1 MKKVFK
7 KIVIIIAVIM
17 ILLSTFAPCAA
28 FAADENP
35 NYDGLPQGGVYGAI
49 TFTDWILN
57 SLKDLF
63 DWFIGIVTYAIKA
76 VFLGWAGILEK
87 AVTAIVG
94 IGTATDIEGSL
105 TVEKIVTNQVPILD
119 VNFFNFSDAGGRALN
134 SDSIIYMIRSSIAQF
149 YYIIRNVTI
158 GGMLVTLIYIGLRI
172 AMTSI
177 AETKA
182 KYKAML
188 MGWAESMVLVFF
200 IHYIMVFIIRANE
213 WFITVIKSTLGGAEE
228 TLYDTIRSQAYAIQA
243 SIGWPATIIYVCL
256 LYLLVKF
263 LIMYLRRFANVAIL
277 TFLAPVVAI
286 SYSIDKIKD
295 GKSQSFSKWLKDYI
309 INVFIQA
316 VHCLLYFLFVRMAF
330 NVAGQSIYGVILA
343 LFLISC
349 ISKFEKVFKNIFGME
364 NGKGMAPLGGI
375 GDSSLKST
383 LAKAQ
388 LFRAAAK
395 TNVRWVG
402 AISKPI
408 TKPIR
413 FVGGLGR
420 GLMRDARLSRIQQ
433 SLYMA
438 RVTGSNTVSLR
449 SSPLGRK
456 KEYSV
461 GQLIATG
468 QELGYSDKDLAKI
481 LQSGIREGTLTNLA
495 NDKES
500 VKGAFKNAGALVGM
514 ATSIPLMMEDPILGY
529 KRFQKYR
536 ERLKIKGYDKDKYV
550 YTGSQAARIRYAAKH
565 NLAVA
570 GIASSIPMMAINPVA
585 GAGMLV
591 AFARMRKTSIRGY
604 NGGNVTNK
612 TASTSRDQLLKSA
625 MKGKKIYK
633 AQSGMRAS
641 MKEMSSDFMNFNTL
655 NVVPMVR
662 QLKANMTANE
672 QGRLVQTLTLEYE
685 LSNQM
690 IQEQI
695 SKEYQ
700 RLVNDPNVDQKE
712 LERVYT
718 LMQTRVTVEGIK
730 GNITPYTEPKK
741 VELKSYKDMATVD
754 KVATQRLRRK
764 ESREDVTII
773 KPDDDVDIIDFAK
786 IVMDYAEDGDQIIS
800 EYKGFKV
807 DSKKYST
814 GVELYKD
821 ILTQGGTTDEEEVL
835 KKLNEENGTNYTSL
849 DEMFKELSKKKEKEK
864 AEDGEIYISGL
875 EKLSEE
881 KKQEIID
888 NDLEAKEKNY
898 IEKIIEAVSMKSAV
912 EINSEGVTDEVI
924 DIIKAKLSLSKGK
937 KEDNVS
943 IKEVSKYIAS
953 MSKDEIVDVMEVAVT
968 KKSTL
973 LKGSTP
979 TEFRRLISLTE
990 KEKYNNY
997 VIGQISYDRRQAANV
1012 AEKIKIDREKGVK

>member
-7 KIVIIIAVIM
+7 NIVIIIAVTM

-28 FAADENP
+28 YAADENP
-35 NYDGLPQGGVYGAI
+35 NYNGLPQGGTYGVI
-49 TFTDWILN
+49 TFSDWIIN
-57 SLKDLF
+57 SLKEIF

-76 VFLGWAGILEK
+76 VFLGWAGIMEK

-119 VNFFNFSDAGGRALN
+119 INFFNFSDAGGRALN
-134 SDSIIYMIRSSIAQF
+134 SNSIIYMIRSSIAQF

-158 GGMLVTLIYIGLRI
+158 GGMLVTLIYIGIRI

-188 MGWAESMVLVFF
+188 MGWTESMVLVFF
-200 IHYIMVFIIRANE
+200 IHYIMVFIIKANE

-228 TLYDTIRSQAYAIQA
+228 TLYDTVRSQSYAIQA
-243 SIGWPATIIYVCL
+243 SIGWPATIIFICL

-295 GKSQSFSKWLKDYI
+295 GKSQSFSKWLRDYI

-364 NGKGMAPLGGI
+364 NGKGMAPLGGL
-375 GDSSLKST
+375 GEASLRST

-388 LFRAAAK
+388 LFRAAGR
-395 TNVRWVG
+395 TNVRWVK
-402 AISKPI
+402 ALSKPI

-413 FVGGLGR
+413 FIGGLGS
-420 GLMRDARLSRIQQ
+420 GLMRDSRLSRIQQ
-433 SLYMA
+433 SIYMA
-438 RVTGSNTVSLR
+438 RVTGSNTVSLKD
-449 SSPLGRK
+449 SPFSRR

-468 QELGYSDKDLAKI
+468 QELGYSDKDLAKM
-481 LQSGIREGTLTNLA
+481 LQSGIREGTFRELS
-495 NDKES
+495 KE
-500 VKGAFKNAGALVGM
+500 KAGLKDAFNNAKALVGM
-514 ATSIPLMMEDPILGY
+514 GTSISLMAKDPILGY
-529 KRFQKYR
+529 TRYQKYR
-536 ERLKIKGYDKDKYV
+536 NRLTIKGYNRDKLV
-550 YTGSQAARIRYAAKH
+550 YTGTQAARIRDAAKH
-565 NLAVA
+565 NLALL
-570 GIASSIPMMAINPVA
+570 GIASSIPAMAINPIG

-591 AFARMRKTSIRGY
+591 AFARMRKVSLKGY

-612 TASTSRDQLLKSA
+612 NTNLSRDQLLKNA
-625 MKGKKIYK
+625 LNGKKIYK

-641 MKEMSSDFMNFNTL
+641 MKEMSADFMNFNTL
-655 NVVPMVR
+655 NIVPLVR
-662 QLKANMTANE
+662 QLRANMTAEE
-672 QGRLVQTLTLEYE
+672 QARLVQRLTLEYE
-685 LSNQM
+685 LSNKM
-690 IQEQI
+690 LQEQI
-695 SKEYQ
+695 AKEYQ
-700 RLVNDPNVDQKE
+700 RLVNDPNVDKSE
-712 LERVYT
+712 LERLYK
-718 LMQTRVTVEGIK
+718 LMQNRVTVEGIR
-730 GNITPYTEPKK
+730 GNIPSYVNPQK
-741 VELKSYKDMATVD
+741 VELKSYKDLATINTTE
-754 KVATQRLRRK
+754 TQRMRRK
-764 ESREDVTII
+764 EKRNDLTVIEA
-773 KPDDDVDIIDFAK
+773 DDDIDIIDFSK
-786 IVMDYAEDGDQIIS
+786 IIMDYKDDGDKVIS

-807 DSKKYST
+807 DSEKYST
-814 GVELYKD
+814 GEELYKD
-821 ILTQGGTTDEEEVL
+821 ILTEGGTTDEEAIL

-849 DEMFKELSKKKEKEK
+849 DEMYRELSKKKEKEQ
-864 AEDGEIYISGL
+864 AENGEKYISGL
-875 EKLSEE
+875 DKLSEE

-888 NDLEAKEKNY
+888 NDVEAKEKNY
-898 IEKIIEAVSMKSAV
+898 IERIIEAVSMKSAV
-912 EINSEGVTDEVI
+912 EINSEGLTEEVI
-924 DIIKAKLSLSKGK
+924 DIIKTKLSLSKGK
-937 KEDNVS
+937 NEDNVS
-943 IKEVSKYIAS
+943 IKEVSKYVAS
-953 MSKDEIVDVMEVAVT
+953 MSKNEIVDVMEVAVT

-997 VIGQISYDRRQAANV
+997 VIGQISYDRQQASNV
-1012 AEKIKIDREKGVK
+1012 AEKIRTNREKGVK

>member
-1 MKKVFK
+1 MKKIFK
-7 KIVIIIAVIM
+7 NIVIIIAVTM

-28 FAADENP
+28 YAADENP
-35 NYDGLPQGGVYGAI
+35 NYNGLPQGGAYGVI
-49 TFTDWILN
+49 NFTDWIIN
-57 SLKDLF
+57 SLKEIF

-76 VFLGWAGILEK
+76 VFLGWAGIMEK

-119 VNFFNFSDAGGRALN
+119 VNFFNFSDAGGRALDSN
-134 SDSIIYMIRSSIAQF
+134 SIIYMIRSSVAQF
-149 YYIIRNVTI
+149 YYIIRNITI
-158 GGMLVTLIYIGLRI
+158 GGMLVTLIYIGIRI

-182 KYKAML
+182 RYKAML
-188 MGWAESMVLVFF
+188 MGWTESMVLVFF
-200 IHYIMVFIIRANE
+200 IHYIMVFIIKANE

-228 TLYDTIRSQAYAIQA
+228 TLYDTVRSQSYAIQA
-243 SIGWPATIIYVCL
+243 SIGWPATIIFVCL

-295 GKSQSFSKWLKDYI
+295 GKSQSFSKWLRDYI

-349 ISKFEKVFKNIFGME
+349 ISKFEKLFKSIFGME
-364 NGKGMAPLGGI
+364 NGKGMAPLGGLS
-375 GDSSLKST
+375 DTSLRST

-395 TNVRWVG
+395 KNVKWVG
-402 AISKPI
+402 TLSKPI

-420 GLMRDARLSRIQQ
+420 GLIQDARLSRIQQ

-438 RVTGSNTVSLR
+438 RVTGSNTVSLKD
-449 SSPLGRK
+449 SPFGRR

-481 LQSGIREGTLTNLA
+481 LQSGIREGTLTRLS
-495 NDKES
+495 NDKAS
-500 VKGAFKNAGALVGM
+500 VKGAFKNASALVGM
-514 ATSIPLMMEDPILGY
+514 ATSIPLMVEDPILGY
-529 KRFQKYR
+529 TRFQKYR
-536 ERLKIKGYDKDKYV
+536 ERLKIKGYNKDKYV
-550 YTGSQAARIRYAAKH
+550 YTGSQAARIRDAAKH
-565 NLAVA
+565 NLALV
-570 GIASSIPMMAINPVA
+570 GIASSIPAMAINPVG

-591 AFARMRKTSIRGY
+591 AFARMRKTSLKGY
-604 NGGNVTNK
+604 NGGNAVNK
-612 TASTSRDQLLKSA
+612 NLSRDQLLKNA
-625 MKGKKIYK
+625 LNGKRIYR

-641 MKEMSSDFMNFNTL
+641 MKEMSADFMNFNTL
-655 NVVPMVR
+655 NVVPLVR
-662 QLKANMTANE
+662 QLRANMTADE
-672 QGRLVQTLTLEYE
+672 QARLIQRLTLEYE
-685 LSNQM
+685 LSNKMLQG
-690 IQEQI
+690 QI
-695 SKEYQ
+695 AKEYQ
-700 RLVNDPNVDQKE
+700 RLVNDPNVDKSE
-712 LERVYT
+712 LERLYK
-718 LMQTRVTVEGIK
+718 LMQNRVTVEGIR
-730 GNITPYTEPKK
+730 GNIPSYINPQKA
-741 VELKSYKDMATVD
+741 ELKSYKDLATID
-754 KVATQRLRRK
+754 TTETQRMRRK
-764 ESREDVTII
+764 EKRNDLTVIEAN
-773 KPDDDVDIIDFAK
+773 DDVDIIDFSK
-786 IVMDYAEDGDQIIS
+786 IIMDYKDDGDKVIS

-807 DSKKYST
+807 DSEKYST
-814 GVELYKD
+814 GEELYKD
-821 ILTQGGTTDEEEVL
+821 ILTEGGTTDEEAIL

-849 DEMFKELSKKKEKEK
+849 DEMYRELSKKKEKEQ
-864 AEDGEIYISGL
+864 AENGEIYISGL
-875 EKLSEE
+875 DKLSEE

-898 IEKIIEAVSMKSAV
+898 IERIIEAVSMKSAV
-912 EINSEGVTDEVI
+912 EINSEGLTEEVI
-924 DIIKAKLSLSKGK
+924 DIIKTKLSLSKGK
-937 KEDNVS
+937 NEDNVS
-943 IKEVSKYIAS
+943 IKEVSKYVAS
-953 MSKDEIVDVMEVAVT
+953 MSKNEIVDVMEVAVT

-997 VIGQISYDRRQAANV
+997 VIGQISYDRQQASNV
-1012 AEKIKIDREKGVK
+1012 AEKIRTNREKGVK